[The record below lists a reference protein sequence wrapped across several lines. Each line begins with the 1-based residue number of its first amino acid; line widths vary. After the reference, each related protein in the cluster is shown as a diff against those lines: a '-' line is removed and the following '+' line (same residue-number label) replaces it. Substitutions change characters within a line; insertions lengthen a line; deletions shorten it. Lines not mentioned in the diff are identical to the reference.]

1 MQTISIDVQ
10 DSYVDKILDFLKLL
24 PQDVIK
30 INEPIQNED
39 YDEEEL
45 LNRVEEIK
53 SQKVEPI
60 TREELF
66 HEL

>member
-39 YDEEEL
+39 YEEEL
-45 LNRVEEIK
+45 FKRVEEIK

-66 HEL
+66 NEL